1 MLPARPGG
9 AEGADLRSRR
19 GAVAR
24 LGCWVRVRVRV
35 RVRAWVRAL
44 ACPWALDRPGA
55 AVGSGSLRR
64 RLPPA
69 AGPRLEVAASAG
81 FAPLEPPA
89 QRAAGQSAGR
99 ETRVR
104 RRRGRSAHRRRL
116 AVALTRTTAR
126 NPVRTPTR
134 TRFRT
139 PIRISIWSRTA
150 PAVLS
155 ALPCALPCAL
165 PSALP
170 SAVALA
176 AAVREAAQALTPR
189 SRAPPPFPA
198 AAGLRSGW
206 AERRLAGPGSTPRP
220 RCGARRSATARF
232 DAAGRGCARGR
243 ATRQHRVAFS
253 RGCQRL
259 PCERFSGRGLRQR
272 AAASRRSLAPRGPR
286 AIDPWFSVVCG
297 GHETSRG
304 GRHCRRAVR
313 RRWRDGSPLA
323 PPLPPCAGSNA
334 SARKAAL
341 SRAAAPRS
349 GRPRR
354 RTRGGASR
362 P

>member
-9 AEGADLRSRR
+9 TERADLRSRR

-24 LGCWVRVRVRV
+24 LGCWVRVRVRAWVQVQVQVQVRV

-155 ALPCALPCAL
+155 AP

-189 SRAPPPFPA
+189 SRATPPFPA

-259 PCERFSGRGLRQR
+259 PCGRFSGRGLRACEDMNHAR
-272 AAASRRSLAPRGPR
+272 AGVGPQKGPTRCCEASPGPNPGCASRLNWALPGAPRG
-286 AIDPWFSVVCG
+286 
-297 GHETSRG
+297 
-304 GRHCRRAVR
+304 
-313 RRWRDGSPLA
+313 RDSCLHR
-323 PPLPPCAGSNA
+323 L
-334 SARKAAL
+334 
-341 SRAAAPRS
+341 
-349 GRPRR
+349 
-354 RTRGGASR
+354 
-362 P
+362 